1 MLCETCEKREYC
13 TELCPEAE
21 AYVNQDHVPQ
31 KHLIPSKPIKLST
44 EDWYEQNT
52 VWDYSVRLS
61 PYYQKRSDQLK
72 NLIIG
77 LYLDGKNTLEI
88 SYHLPC
94 NFSYAAR
101 IIREYK
107 KGCTEFKTN
116 LP

>member
-31 KHLIPSKPIKLST
+31 KHLIPSKPIKLSM

-52 VWDYSVRLS
+52 TWDYSGDKYTS
-61 PYYQKRSDQLK
+61 SELK
-72 NLIIG
+72 ELIIKLHKDG
-77 LYLDGKNTLEI
+77 LNQLEI
-88 SYHLPC
+88 AYHLPC
-94 NFSYAAR
+94 SQQY
-101 IIREYK
+101 IQQITSK
-107 KGCTEFKTN
+107 IKTN